1 MGAAGNKKPKK
12 AKSKKRG
19 PKYEEDEAMSS
30 STQKGDII
38 CFPFSVKY
46 ENNILYISPIPNRY
60 NNKKISDL

>member
-30 STQKGDII
+30 SMQKG
-38 CFPFSVKY
+38 
-46 ENNILYISPIPNRY
+46 L
-60 NNKKISDL
+60 KKKL